1 MPVGG
6 EHMSAKER
14 EQQINLPNF
23 KIRNCWLTV
32 LTNGFNISRL

>member
-14 EQQINLPNF
+14 EQINLPNF